1 MPVSLKPTID
11 PRERIITFGLA
22 GTGKSNAIL
31 TVARKCPDVTF
42 YVADNDL
49 SYDRLLATEFT
60 DVSNVDVRPIDPDDW
75 KEHLEVIGDIER
87 EMKRDDWLVIDSTT
101 PTWSAVQGW
110 YTEAVFDKGID
121 EYFIEVRKMKS
132 SAKEGGKDK
141 NLGTFEGFMDWPVIN
156 KQFAK
161 FHRLILKCPGHL
173 YCTAELANVSQKDD
187 DKQTI
192 NTYGAYGVKP
202 AGQKRIPHLFQTS
215 MLFTKNRV
223 GEWFYTTIKDRGRP
237 EQENEPME
245 DFAKDYLMGIA
256 GWKYARG

>member
-1 MPVSLKPTID
+1 MPVTLKPPID

-42 YVADNDL
+42 YVADNDM

-60 DVSNVDVRPIDPDDW
+60 DVKNVDVRDIDQEDW
-75 KEHLEVIGDIER
+75 KEHLEVIGGIQR

-101 PTWSAVQGW
+101 PTWQAVQGW
-110 YTEAVFDKGID
+110 FTETLFDKGID
-121 EYFIEVRKMKS
+121 EYFIEVRKMKAS
-132 SAKEGGKDK
+132 GKEGGKDK
-141 NLGTFEGFMDWPVIN
+141 TLGAFEGFMDWPVIN
-156 KQFAK
+156 KQYAK
-161 FHRLILKCPGHL
+161 FHRLIMRCPGHL

-215 MLFTKNRV
+215 ILFSKNRV
-223 GEWFYTTIKDRGRP
+223 GEWFFTTIKDRGRP
-237 EQENEPME
+237 EQENAPMT
-245 DFAKDYLMGIA
+245 DFAKDYMMDVA